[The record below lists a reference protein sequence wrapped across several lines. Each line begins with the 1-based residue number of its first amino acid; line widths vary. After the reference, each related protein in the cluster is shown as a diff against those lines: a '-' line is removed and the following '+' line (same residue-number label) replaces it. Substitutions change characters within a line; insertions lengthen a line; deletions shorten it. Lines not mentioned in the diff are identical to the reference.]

1 MTDKQKPNQ
10 TSKITQLYLDFCKE
24 REVKPKLDEKYGCIY
39 SIVYSAENGNI
50 LNLTTF
56 NDEDEYMSVYN
67 YTTIKLAESKLLNLY
82 KLANEINQTLS
93 CHSLVLLPKDR
104 KVIVKNGA
112 SYSSILCEAG
122 LLKDALESG
131 VSALDQFIPAIN
143 LVNYGV
149 MGVDKALETAERFS
163 STQNM
168 ELDLPN

>member
-1 MTDKQKPNQ
+1 MTNKQKPNQ

-93 CHSLVLLPKDR
+93 CHSLVLLPEDR
-104 KVIVKNGA
+104 KVMVKNGA

-131 VSALDQFIPAIN
+131 VSALDHFIPAFH
-143 LVNYGV
+143 LVSYGT
-149 MGVDKALETAERFS
+149 MDVDKALETVDRLEH
-163 STQNM
+163 TQEM
-168 ELDLPN
+168 VV

>member
-1 MTDKQKPNQ
+1 MTAKQKPNQ

-39 SIVYSAENGNI
+39 SIVYSAENGDI

-67 YTTIKLAESKLLNLY
+67 STPIKLAESKLLNLY

-93 CHSLVLLPKDR
+93 YHSLVLLPEDR
-104 KVIVKNGA
+104 KVMVKNGA
-112 SYSSILCEAG
+112 SYSSLLHEAD

-131 VSALDQFIPAIN
+131 VSALNHFIPAFH
-143 LVNYGV
+143 LVSYGT
-149 MGVDKALETAERFS
+149 MGIDKALETAERLEH
-163 STQNM
+163 TQDM
-168 ELDLPN
+168 VEDLPN